1 MNNYLIV
8 SREQMDC
15 PICGTNHLVEKRSRT
30 TSAVVKGTVVPYQEI
45 YFFCDV
51 DDENE
56 ECEFVPAEI
65 MDENL
70 LRARDAYR
78 TSKGLLT
85 SSQIAEIRKNYGL
98 TQSEFSALL
107 GWGEVTITR
116 YETKSIQ
123 DETYDRYMRM
133 VRDNPSFALQSLKE
147 HQDKFSKQRYNEL
160 KSLIQSQVDS
170 IGIPFLKQQEVLAQ
184 YSAFDE
190 RTEWN
195 GFQLIDLDKI
205 GAMMAFFAD
214 AFHHIYKV
222 RLMKLLW
229 YADALAFSRRGC
241 AISGLVY
248 CHEQYGALPIGS
260 RDLIYLPSVSV
271 IEEEDDDKTKY
282 RISCNS
288 HNFEALAPD
297 EITILQDV
305 VNRFIGKTT
314 EEIVNTMHSETAY
327 LETSMHEKISF
338 MQCHQLKAFQP

>member
-1 MNNYLIV
+1 MNNDLIV
-8 SREQMDC
+8 SREYIDC
-15 PICGTNHLVEKRSRT
+15 PICGMNHLVEKRSRIT
-30 TSAVVKGTVVPYQEI
+30 NAVVKGTVVPYEEI
-45 YFFCDV
+45 YFFCDA
-51 DDENE
+51 DNENE
-56 ECEFVPAEI
+56 ESEFAPAVTV
-65 MDENL
+65 DENL

-78 TSKGLLT
+78 TMKGLLT
-85 SSQIAEIRKNYGL
+85 SSQIAEIRKIYGL

-133 VRDNPSFALQSLKE
+133 VRDNPNFALQSLKD
-147 HQDKFSKQRYNEL
+147 HQDKFSNQRYHEL
-160 KSLIQSQVDS
+160 KSLIQARVNS

-190 RTEWN
+190 PTEWN
-195 GFQLIDLDKI
+195 GFRTINLDKI

-241 AISGLVY
+241 SISGLVY
-248 CHEQYGALPIGS
+248 CHEQYGALPVGS

-271 IEEEDDDKTKY
+271 VEEEDDDKTKF
-282 RISCNS
+282 RISCNN
-288 HNFEALAPD
+288 HNFESLDQD
-297 EITILQDV
+297 EIEILRDV
-305 VNRFIGKTT
+305 VNRFFGKTT

-327 LETSMHEKISF
+327 IVTNMHEKISF
-338 MQCHQLKAFQP
+338 NQCHKLKAFQS